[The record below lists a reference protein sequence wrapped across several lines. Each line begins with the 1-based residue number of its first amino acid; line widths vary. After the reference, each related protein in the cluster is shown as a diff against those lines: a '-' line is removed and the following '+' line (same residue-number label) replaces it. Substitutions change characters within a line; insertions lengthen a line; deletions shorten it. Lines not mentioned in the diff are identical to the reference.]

1 MRLCP
6 KGKKESQ
13 KNHKPHL
20 SAIIS
25 TVIDTAILNL
35 LYVYHNTNQVHKY
48 ANVIKKQKR
57 ETNIKSEKIIPRVKF
72 ELERST

>member
-1 MRLCP
+1 MGLCP
-6 KGKKESQ
+6 KDKKESQ

-20 SAIIS
+20 SAIII

-48 ANVIKKQKR
+48 ANVIKKHTKKKQ
-57 ETNIKSEKIIPRVKF
+57 T
-72 ELERST
+72 